1 MEINVD
7 WYYDRMKLVKI
18 FAKEVEVEEVAIC
31 IPLEY
36 KTAVL
41 IYELSKYTNVIATDF
56 DGIAVKEK
64 AVEWLRDRGID
75 VVNRKKAINAK
86 YFLDCAAVLS
96 RTALKHRRS
105 ISVVELTKTGEE
117 ILKRFEGVKAISVD
131 SSTLKGIGEN
141 TYGTAFGL
149 LDALMRLNVYLPG
162 KDVVVI
168 GFGRVGR
175 GCARLL
181 KALGC
186 KVKVFDIS
194 ESKMLEALY
203 EGFEIADSF
212 DADIVVTC
220 TGVRGVLKIKDSSI
234 RDGAILL
241 NLGAE
246 MEIEPAGEL
255 VADYNGVKKY
265 RYNEIEYYLVADGY
279 AANLA
284 IANGTPIEV
293 MDRTF
298 SASILALNYLREDFN
313 GVIPLPREIEKR
325 ILITMIAHRL

>member
-1 MEINVD
+1 MEISVD

-18 FAKEVEVEEVAIC
+18 FAKEVEVDEVAVC

-41 IYELSKYTNVIATDF
+41 IYELSKHTNVIATDF
-56 DGIAVKEK
+56 DGILVKNEAVKWLEEK
-64 AVEWLRDRGID
+64 GIK

-96 RTALKHRRS
+96 RVAVKKREY
-105 ISVVELTKTGEE
+105 INVVELTKTGEDW
-117 ILKRFEGVKAISVD
+117 LRRFENVKAISVD

-141 TYGTAFGL
+141 VHGTAFGL
-149 LDALMRLNVYLPG
+149 LDALMRLNLYLPG
-162 KDVVVI
+162 KEIVVI
-168 GFGRVGR
+168 GFGRVGS

-181 KALGC
+181 RSIGC
-186 KVKVFDIS
+186 RVKVMDVSKVKQ
-194 ESKMLEALY
+194 LEAIY
-203 EGFEIADSF
+203 EGFKIAEDLSS
-212 DADIVVTC
+212 ADLVVTC
-220 TGVRGVLKIKDSSI
+220 TGAKGVLKVEEVELKN
-234 RDGAILL
+234 GAILL

-255 VADYNGVKKY
+255 IADYNGVKKY
-265 RYNEIEYYLVADGY
+265 RYNETEYYLVSDGY

-284 IANGTPIEV
+284 LGNGTPIEI

-298 SASILALNYLREDFN
+298 SAAILALNYLKKDFK
-313 GVIPLPREIEKR
+313 GVISLPREIEER
-325 ILITMIAHRL
+325 IATTLAQML